1 MVDDVLR
8 MRTTLVSDETLANL
22 RAIGREIGLMPA
34 KAKPHIQE
42 VNTGFA
48 KLTETMKKFGEQ
60 TLRAVPAL
68 EEWGLGAAGAG
79 IAAGVLM
86 NTLTNMSKRMVE
98 LKYRSQELG
107 MSERDIR
114 AWASTAEKAGVS
126 TQAMMQGLG
135 GFKNVTEGLKYN
147 LGGVRDQLYSLG
159 AGPVVRAMQAATTQ
173 GEKLR
178 VAFAFKEVLWKESPW
193 KAEQFF
199 ETIGLGAAAARLH
212 LEEYEKAQAKM
223 AERSPED
230 QAKAQ
235 KFTDALVDMG
245 EAWEHLSTSL
255 GITVFPG
262 VTKLMELTTGLI
274 ENFEKLEKFSK
285 KFGLDDEKAKARGEA
300 LGKRLLKPGVTPEM
314 REEGGWNWLKQL
326 APEGLK
332 ILPHPGKWPSL
343 QPSAPEMAAP
353 SSRLDLRS
361 HPELRGAAPMRL
373 FGADSGYSG
382 YLSDVTPSQNIEDR
396 RGDAPGKSRVIKTG
410 VFDALV
416 EFQAY
421 AGAGGPT
428 ALGLLGGPS
437 GGPGGAP
444 GGGGAGGLGGGGSGL
459 GAGSGGGGGISIP
472 GGGGGA
478 TSRPGGGGGGG
489 GGTSRPGGP
498 AALSD
503 ETGKPIDPDTMKE
516 VESLGRSGDVAGL
529 QKLFAQKGY
538 HMSGPACGIV
548 ASKYV
553 RSAGFQP
560 PKSGAVAAAWHGW
573 GEAMKPEDINAP
585 GHPFG
590 SMIGTYF
597 HGRYQGKE
605 GKLLGPEETGGHVM
619 NIVPGTYDPKTGT
632 AMFADQYGVRRRPLA
647 DIDERF
653 AGASAVAAAAARRG
667 EKIAPGAVA
676 PAGPTGAGGSAGDR
690 AAGGG
695 RSLSDVVKKWEQ
707 FNPHPFQDIGG
718 ANIGYGTRA
727 RPGETSISEPEA
739 ARRMNSEL
747 DRDRAAIEKMNPN
760 LSEGSKKALTS
771 LLYNLGGDTGRLKEH
786 GMAAAILA
794 NDPETMKRA
803 HLEFSHVHGPTGPV
817 LPGLL
822 RRRQDEIRFYDEGKS
837 AIDRHI
843 NGGQKVEGSVNI
855 QVHSDGTAARTKAS
869 ANGSLFQQTTIR
881 QHKQMA
887 PTEAPTGPVQVA

>member
-1 MVDDVLR
+1 MRDDVLR

-22 RAIGREIGLMPA
+22 RAIGREIGLMPQ

-79 IAAGVLM
+79 VAAGVLM
-86 NTLTNMSKRMVE
+86 NTLSNMSKRMVE
-98 LKYRSQELG
+98 LKYRSVELG

-126 TQAMMQGLG
+126 AQAMMQGLG

-159 AGPVVRAMQAATTQ
+159 AGPVVRAIQAATSQ
-173 GEKLR
+173 ADKLK
-178 VAFAFKEVLWKESPW
+178 VAFTFKDVLWKESPW

-199 ETIGLGAAAARLH
+199 ETIGLGASAARLS
-212 LEEYEKAQAKM
+212 LEEYEKTQAKL
-223 AERSPED
+223 AERSPQD

-235 KFTDALVDMG
+235 RFTNALVDMG

-255 GITVFPG
+255 GIAVFPG
-262 VTKLMELTTGLI
+262 VTELMELTTGLI
-274 ENFEKLEKFSK
+274 ENFQKLERVSEWAH
-285 KFGLDDEKAKARGEA
+285 GGPKAQARGAA
-300 LGKRLLKPGVTPEM
+300 LSKRLLKPGVTDEM
-314 REEGGWNWLKQL
+314 RAPDWGRLI
-326 APEGLK
+326 PEGLR
-332 ILPHPGKWPSL
+332 IGPSL
-343 QPSAPEMAAP
+343 LRDPSGKNRSFMDWLMPSAHAEEAPWLARPPKKGQPSDAIRPVGSDAAW
-353 SSRLDLRS
+353 LKAV
-361 HPELRGAAPMRL
+361 GAASFGLTPTLSALARDVGTSEILHVPERTGAAGLPVIPPPVPPTVQELNRMR
-373 FGADSGYSG
+373 DE
-382 YLSDVTPSQNIEDR
+382 QRR
-396 RGDAPGKSRVIKTG
+396 RGRTSSIQLPEGSYQVAGPAFAPTPGGPGASRTETEDTIKDG
-410 VFDALV
+410 VYAALV
-416 EFQAY
+416 EFESY
-421 AGAGGPT
+421 ASAGG
-428 ALGLLGGPS
+428 
-437 GGPGGAP
+437 GGPGGPGGGPGAGGGSIP
-444 GGGGAGGLGGGGSGL
+444 GGGGGPGAGGGSIPDGGSGGGLGAGSGSGSGGGGGGL
-459 GAGSGGGGGISIP
+459 GAGSGGRGGINIP
-472 GGGGGA
+472 
-478 TSRPGGGGGGG
+478 GGGGG
-489 GGTSRPGGP
+489 GGTSGPGGP

-553 RSAGFQP
+553 RSTGFQP
-560 PKSGAVAAAWHGW
+560 PKSGAVGAAWHGW

-590 SMIGTYF
+590 SMVGTYF

-667 EKIAPGAVA
+667 EKIGPGAVA

-695 RSLSDVVKKWEQ
+695 RRSATTSSSGRVSTRILS
-707 FNPHPFQDIGG
+707 
-718 ANIGYGTRA
+718 
-727 RPGETSISEPEA
+727 
-739 ARRMNSEL
+739 RM
-747 DRDRAAIEKMNPN
+747 
-760 LSEGSKKALTS
+760 
-771 LLYNLGGDTGRLKEH
+771 
-786 GMAAAILA
+786 
-794 NDPETMKRA
+794 
-803 HLEFSHVHGPTGPV
+803 
-817 LPGLL
+817 
-822 RRRQDEIRFYDEGKS
+822 
-837 AIDRHI
+837 
-843 NGGQKVEGSVNI
+843 
-855 QVHSDGTAARTKAS
+855 
-869 ANGSLFQQTTIR
+869 
-881 QHKQMA
+881 
-887 PTEAPTGPVQVA
+887 